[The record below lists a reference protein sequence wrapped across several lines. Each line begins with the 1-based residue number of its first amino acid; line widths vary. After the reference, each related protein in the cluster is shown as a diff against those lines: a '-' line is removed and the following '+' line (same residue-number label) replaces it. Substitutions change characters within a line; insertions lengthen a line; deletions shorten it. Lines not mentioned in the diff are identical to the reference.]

1 MMIPSGSAEK
11 SDPPHFFGLLRSRG
25 QRPCCC
31 GTAQKL
37 DEFPSP
43 HAIYS
48 PAENHLKSNPLF
60 DRAPCTRIATKRGYR
75 CLSWVISRHV
85 RCKRACPLYPRK
97 RTCAVQLGMSAKCGG
112 FNRSTQHSISFFL
125 LGFESQGVV
134 SDASDLKVPVCSAA
148 VKPRKYPRPSPQD
161 SECCVDRLNRQS

>member
-85 RCKRACPLYPRK
+85 RCKRACPLYPQK

-112 FNRSTQHSISFFL
+112 FQPVDATLYLILSA
-125 LGFESQGVV
+125 GV
-134 SDASDLKVPVCSAA
+134 LI
-148 VKPRKYPRPSPQD
+148 PR
-161 SECCVDRLNRQS
+161 CCVRCQRSQSPRLLCRSEASKISSTFPPGQ